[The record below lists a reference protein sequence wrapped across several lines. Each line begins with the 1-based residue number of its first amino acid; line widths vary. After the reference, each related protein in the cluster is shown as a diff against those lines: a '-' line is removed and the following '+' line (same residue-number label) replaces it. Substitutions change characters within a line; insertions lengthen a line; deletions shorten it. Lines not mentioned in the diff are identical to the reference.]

1 MKTQHQELIVA
12 LRHQLHA
19 HPELSLEEHWTK
31 QTLMTFLR
39 THTNLE
45 VVDRGAWFYAF
56 YRCPQSETTAIA
68 FRADFDAIAI
78 TDARSDLSYHSQCP
92 GVSHGCGHDGHSAAL
107 CGLALALEAQGARHD
122 VYLIFQHAE
131 EIGAGGEACAA
142 LLTEKNIQRVYAMH
156 NLSGY
161 PEGALICRDGLTQC
175 ASRGLSINFHGTA
188 CHASQPEDGNN
199 PAFAVAEM
207 IQASRTLLKRHT
219 FEGLVLC
226 TVIHAEVGQ
235 ENFGIAAGE
244 RQLALTLRADCEDE
258 LVQLEA
264 LLRAEAERLALRD
277 GLTWDATIHDP
288 FPETRNDE
296 AALATVRNAAEA
308 LGLKVLTLPAPWRA
322 SEDFGWYTKRCPGAM
337 FYIGNGTNHPAL
349 HTERYDFNDH
359 ILATTVALFLKIE
372 QQTP

>member
-39 THTNLE
+39 THTSLA

-56 YRCPQSETTAIA
+56 YQCPLPDASAIA

-78 TDARSDLSYHSQCP
+78 TDARNDLPYHSQCP

-107 CGLALALEAQGARHD
+107 CGLALALNAQGAHHD

-131 EIGAGGEACAA
+131 EIGAGGETCAA
-142 LLTEKNIQRVYAMH
+142 LLTEKNISRVYAMH

-175 ASRGLSINFHGTA
+175 ASRGLSFIFHGTA
-188 CHASQPEDGNN
+188 CHASQPEDGKN

-207 IQASRTLLKRHT
+207 IQASRTLLENHT

-226 TVIHAEVGQ
+226 TVIHAEIGQ

-244 RQLALTLRADCEDE
+244 GQLALTLRADREDE
-258 LVQLEA
+258 LARLET
-264 LLRAEAERLALRD
+264 LLRTEAQRLALRD
-277 GLTWDATIHDP
+277 GLTWEVSIHDP
-288 FPETRNDE
+288 FPETRNDD
-296 AALATVRNAAEA
+296 AALATVRSAAKA
-308 LGLKVLTLPAPWRA
+308 LGLKILTLPAPWRA

-337 FYIGNGTNHPAL
+337 FYIGGGKEHPAL

-359 ILATTVALFLKIE
+359 ILATAVDLFLEIE